1 MSCRDLNGRMQLM
14 ILDMRGQTPPDGT
27 SSLGQSLG
35 KIFGGKGAQTVGD
48 YDARR
53 SQLETYNN
61 ALAVKNC
68 KYFDL
73 QSELS
78 NTDPNHTPV
87 ATLSGR

>member
-1 MSCRDLNGRMQLM
+1 MTCRDLNGRMQLM

-35 KIFGGKGAQTVGD
+35 KIFGGKSTQMGD